1 MTSGLFISSDVFSLD
16 LEANELKRQAI
27 SYPPSQNKAVQQR
40 QNNQNKKYHL
50 EKLGSMAN

>member
-40 QNNQNKKYHL
+40 QNNQNKKSHL